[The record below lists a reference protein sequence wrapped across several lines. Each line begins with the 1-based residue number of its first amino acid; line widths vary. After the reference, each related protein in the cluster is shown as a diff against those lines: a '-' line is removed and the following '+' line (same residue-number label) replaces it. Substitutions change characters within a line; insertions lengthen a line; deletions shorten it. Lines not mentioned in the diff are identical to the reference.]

1 MRGAFLGIAAAAS
14 LFGGVALAQEPRP
27 AAPSASSVFDW
38 NGFYV
43 GVQAGGA
50 WGDQNNNLSEEL
62 VSGTSIPECLR
73 DRNCASEDDF
83 GLDGVV
89 GGAHAGFNIQS
100 GPFVFGLEGDLDGS
114 SVD

>member
-1 MRGAFLGIAAAAS
+1 MRGAFLGLAAAVS
-14 LFGGVALAQEPRP
+14 LFGGVALAQEPPP
-27 AAPSASSVFDW
+27 AAPGASSVFDW

-62 VSGTSIPECLR
+62 NSEIAIPECLR
-73 DRNCASEDDF
+73 DSDCASEGDF

-100 GPFVFGLEGDLDGS
+100 GPFVFGLEGEVDGS
-114 SVD
+114 GVD